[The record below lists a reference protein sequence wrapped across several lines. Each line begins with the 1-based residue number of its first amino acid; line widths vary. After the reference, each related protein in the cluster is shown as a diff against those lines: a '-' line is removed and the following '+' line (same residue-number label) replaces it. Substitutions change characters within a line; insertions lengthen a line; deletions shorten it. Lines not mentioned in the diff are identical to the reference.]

1 MVVRT
6 LDVEKD
12 HFWPP
17 SDDEEIL
24 GPEVPY
30 LSAIRALLFLV
41 SHTRL
46 DISFPLNQ
54 NSSCPTRI
62 HWSGVKQIFRYLQG
76 TKDIGLFYTNLSKRN
91 LVGFEMQDICL
102 IPTSLGPKLDMFSSS
117 NAAMSW
123 CSVKQTMGATSSNH
137 AKILAI
143 HDASR
148 ECVWLRSVIQHIRE
162 SCGISSGQ
170 EAPAVIHEDNATC
183 IAQLKDEYIKGDKT
197 KHILPKFF
205 FTHDL

>member
-30 LSAIRALLFLV
+30 LSAIRALLFMSNKNTLE
-41 SHTRL
+41 
-46 DISFPLNQ
+46 
-54 NSSCPTRI
+54 
-62 HWSGVKQIFRYLQG
+62 WGE
-76 TKDIGLFYTNLSKRN
+76 TNILLS
-91 LVGFEMQDICL
+91 
-102 IPTSLGPKLDMFSSS
+102 SSS

-183 IAQLKDEYIKGDKT
+183 IAQLKDEYIK
-197 KHILPKFF
+197 
-205 FTHDL
+205 